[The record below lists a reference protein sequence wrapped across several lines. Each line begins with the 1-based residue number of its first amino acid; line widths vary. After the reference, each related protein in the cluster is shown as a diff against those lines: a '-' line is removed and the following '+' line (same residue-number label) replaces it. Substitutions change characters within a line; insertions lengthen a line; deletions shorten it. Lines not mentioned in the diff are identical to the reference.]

1 MARNT
6 IGAARW
12 RSWLVVGLVFGLVWL
27 LQSPLGTQVSRA
39 IGPQPTA
46 MPTPLAS
53 PVSGLLSVPVVELPV
68 LNDRGWNTLASTS
81 TLATILCWYVIL
93 LLLGLLFWPLLALLL
108 PRASDTG
115 YGLAKGL
122 GLLGLAYFVWIG
134 ASLRVWPNSAICTW
148 VIASVL
154 GLLMIGLTW
163 FRRRVLRDAWQ
174 RAWRMVLLEE
184 GIFLAAFLGMVGIRL
199 LNPDLWH
206 PYFGGEKMMEIAILN
221 ALGKSAYLPPYDP
234 FFAGGTLNY
243 YYYGQF
249 LCNILLKLTGITTE
263 VGFNLCVPT
272 FFALTALQA
281 FTLGRWLAAPS
292 GDITA
297 SARRRALW
305 GGFGALAFV
314 LLLANLNVLV
324 QLVAGVAIAGG
335 ASFDIR
341 SWSLADLRY
350 LGPGLSR
357 LLFGQTQLLSFD
369 YWTMATRIIPNTIN
383 EFPFFTFLFADLH
396 PHLIALPITILV
408 LNLTLSAST
417 TDTFIS
423 WRALPLWAL
432 VALALGALGPT
443 NTWDL
448 PTYGTLILVYL
459 VLRGI
464 GRQGW
469 RGALQGVLLALG
481 VGVLAIALYL
491 PFYQHYQPLYTG
503 IRWVPKADRSGL
515 APFIIVWGLQ
525 LFFSLSLLMVEWHQ
539 SWPWARFRS
548 ASRRYGW
555 QRTWCRW
562 WRFGWPGIR
571 RALAVALLA
580 ALAIAVA
587 LVCTL
592 RGDYVLALLT
602 LAVVASGALLL
613 RPQTESRVLVRRLM
627 LVAAFAILWII
638 EIIYLAD
645 FLAGSEWRRMNTVF
659 KFGLQAWVLLGL
671 ALGSVLP
678 ELWTRIHRHGWL
690 GVIWQVSAVL
700 VLVIA
705 GLYLPLS
712 IPARVWE
719 RFPTPPTQITLDGIA
734 YMSSAVYS
742 WPDLGNHI
750 ELKYDRQAIE
760 WLWSNVSGTPVL
772 VEAAVGYYREGGSR
786 ISAYTGLPTL
796 VGGHEREQRPW
807 EIVQPREQA
816 VFELYTTASE
826 ERLWDILRQYDVR
839 YIYLGQLERLAYP
852 DVGLDKF
859 SRLAAQGKLE
869 RVYANERTEIYR
881 IP

>member
-1 MARNT
+1 MTSNAGST
-6 IGAARW
+6 RW
-12 RSWLVVGLVFGLVWL
+12 RSWLVVGLGLALVWL
-27 LQSPLGTQVSRA
+27 LLGPLGTPVSQA
-39 IGPQPTA
+39 IGPQSTA
-46 MPTPLAS
+46 IPTPIAS
-53 PVSGLLSVPVVELPV
+53 PISGLLSVPVAELPV
-68 LNDRGWNTLASTS
+68 LNDRGWNTSANASP
-81 TLATILCWYVIL
+81 LVAILCWYLVL

-108 PRASDTG
+108 PRALDAG

-122 GLLGLAYFVWIG
+122 GLLCLAYVVWLG
-134 ASLRVWPNSAICTW
+134 ASLRLWSNSAICAW
-148 VIASVL
+148 VIASLL
-154 GLLMIGLTW
+154 GLLMIGLAW
-163 FRRRVLRDAWQ
+163 FRRRALRDAWQ
-174 RAWRMVLLEE
+174 RGWRMILLEE

-243 YYYGQF
+243 YYFGQL
-249 LCNILLKLTGITTE
+249 LCNVLLKLTGITPE

-281 FTLGRWLAAPS
+281 FTLGRWLATPS
-292 GDITA
+292 SDITA

-341 SWSLADLRY
+341 SWNLADLRY

-357 LLFGQTQLLSFD
+357 LLSGQTQLMNFD
-369 YWTMATRIIPNTIN
+369 YWTMATRIIPHTIN
-383 EFPFFTFLFADLH
+383 EFPFFTYLFADLH

-423 WRALPLWAL
+423 WHALPLWAL
-432 VALALGALGPT
+432 MALALGALGPT

-448 PTYGTLILVYL
+448 PTYGMLILVYL

-464 GRQGW
+464 HRQGW
-469 RGALQGVLLALG
+469 HGALQGMLLALG
-481 VGVLAIALYL
+481 VGVLAITLYL
-491 PFYQHYQPLYTG
+491 PYYQRYQPFYTG
-503 IRWVPKADRSGL
+503 IRWVPAVDRSRM

-525 LFFSLSLLMVEWHQ
+525 LFFSLTLLVVEWHQ
-539 SWPWARFRS
+539 SWPWARFKR

-562 WRFGWPGIR
+562 WRLGWSGVR
-571 RALAVALLA
+571 RAIAGVLLV
-580 ALAIAVA
+580 ALAIAES
-587 LVCTL
+587 LVCAL

-613 RPQTESRVLVRRLM
+613 LPQSDPRVLARRLA

-638 EIIYLAD
+638 EILYLAD

-678 ELWTRIHRHGWL
+678 ELWTRIRRHGWI
-690 GVIWQVSAVL
+690 GAIWQMSAML

-712 IPARVWE
+712 IRARVRE
-719 RFPTPPTQITLDGIA
+719 RFPAPPIQITLDGTA
-734 YMSSAVYS
+734 YMASAVYS
-742 WPDLGNHI
+742 WPDLGSHI
-750 ELKYDRQAIE
+750 ELQYDRQAIE
-760 WLWSNVSGTPVL
+760 WLWRNVSGTPVL

-807 EIVQPREQA
+807 EIVLPREQA
-816 VFELYTTASE
+816 VAELYTTTSE
-826 ERLWDILRQYDVR
+826 ERLWDIMRQYDVR

-852 DVGLDKF
+852 GTGLDKF

>member
-1 MARNT
+1 MARN
-6 IGAARW
+6 AAKTPTW
-12 RSWLVVGLVFGLVWL
+12 RSWLVVGLALGLVWL
-27 LQSPLGTQVSRA
+27 LSPLGTTVSRA
-39 IGPQPTA
+39 AGPQPTA
-46 MPTPLAS
+46 TPTPIASLAPEMLNA
-53 PVSGLLSVPVVELPV
+53 PVADLPV
-68 LNDRGWNTLASTS
+68 LNDRGWNTLANTS
-81 TLATILCWYVIL
+81 TVAAILCWYLVL
-93 LLLGLLFWPLLALLL
+93 LLLGLLLWPLLALLL
-108 PRASDTG
+108 PRASDAG

-122 GLLGLAYFVWIG
+122 GLLCLAYLVWIG
-134 ASLRVWPNSAICTW
+134 ASLRLWPNTAVIVW
-148 VIASVL
+148 VIASAL
-154 GLLMIGLTW
+154 GLLIIGLAW
-163 FRRRVLRDAWQ
+163 LRRRALRDVWQ
-174 RAWRMVLLEE
+174 RARRTILLEE

-206 PYFGGEKMMEIAILN
+206 PYYGGEKMMEIAILN
-221 ALGKSAYLPPYDP
+221 ALGKSAYFPPYDP

-243 YYYGQF
+243 YYYGQY
-249 LCNILLKLTGITTE
+249 LCNVLLKLTGISPE

-281 FTLGRWLAAPS
+281 FTLGRWLATPS

-350 LGPGLSR
+350 LGAGV
-357 LLFGQTQLLSFD
+357 GHLLSGQSQLPAFD

-383 EFPFFTFLFADLH
+383 EFPFFTYLFADLH
-396 PHLIALPITILV
+396 PHLIALPLTILV
-408 LNLTLSAST
+408 LNLTLSTST
-417 TDTFIS
+417 ADSLIS
-423 WRALPLWAL
+423 WRVLPVWAL
-432 VALALGALGPT
+432 VALTLGALGPT

-459 VLRGI
+459 VLRDI
-464 GRQGW
+464 HKQGW
-469 RGALQGVLLALG
+469 RGALQGVLVALG
-481 VGVLAIALYL
+481 VGALAITLYL

-503 IRWVPKADRSGL
+503 IRLVPEADRSGL

-525 LFFSLSLLMVEWHQ
+525 LFFSLSLLMVEWRQ
-539 SWPWARFRS
+539 SWPWTRFRQ

-555 QRTWCRW
+555 RRTWFRW
-562 WRFGWPGIR
+562 WRLGWPGVR
-571 RALAVALLA
+571 RALVAILLA
-580 ALAIAVA
+580 AVAISVA
-587 LVCTL
+587 LVFAL
-592 RGDYVLALLT
+592 RGSYVLALLT

-613 RPQTESRVLVRRLM
+613 LPQNEPRVLARRLM
-627 LVAAFAILWII
+627 LTAAFAILWII

-645 FLAGSEWRRMNTVF
+645 FLAGSDWLRMNTVF

-678 ELWTRIHRHGWL
+678 ELWRRIRRPSWL
-690 GVIWQVSAVL
+690 GVIWQISAML
-700 VLVIA
+700 LLVIA
-705 GLYLPLS
+705 GLYLPLA
-712 IPARVWE
+712 IRARVLE
-719 RFPTPPTQITLDGIA
+719 RFPTPPTQITLDGTA
-734 YMSSAVYS
+734 YMTSAVYS
-742 WPDLGNHI
+742 WPDLGSHI
-750 ELKYDRQAIE
+750 ELRYDRQAIE
-760 WLWSNVSGTPVL
+760 WLWRNVAGTPVL

-796 VGGHEREQRPW
+796 VGGHESEQRPW
-807 EIVQPREQA
+807 EIVLPREQA
-816 VFELYTTASE
+816 VAELYTTTSE

-852 DVGLDKF
+852 GPGLDKF
-859 SRLAAQGKLE
+859 NRLATQGKLE
-869 RVYANERTEIYR
+869 LVYANERTEIYR